1 MRSFLAYIL
10 LFSITL
16 PTISP
21 WGTIVYFR
29 LNQEFIAKTLCEN
42 REQPLA
48 MCYGKCYLAK
58 VLKQQKEQEDKE
70 TAQRLQNL
78 PLFQL
83 FTQTETL
90 FSFVCKD
97 LAENKKACFQYQ
109 IVIYTSPEFRLLRPP
124 RLS

>member
-1 MRSFLAYIL
+1 M
-10 LFSITL
+10 L

-29 LNQEFIAKTLCEN
+29 LNQEFIARTLCEN

-58 VLKQQKEQEDKE
+58 ILKQQKEQEDKE

-83 FTQTETL
+83 FTQIETQ
-90 FSFVCKD
+90 FAFVCSD
-97 LAENKKACFQYQ
+97 LLQSETACFQYQ
-109 IVIYTSPEFRLLRPP
+109 LTRYTSPEFRILRPP
-124 RLS
+124 KFS